1 MPATRATTI
10 QQRQAI
16 ATLTAEGQ
24 SYQAVTDQLKL
35 SFWTV
40 RKWARQAKRGG
51 LPALVSAM
59 GRPATGP
66 MAETDPRVRYVA
78 LRLKRQHPT
87 WGAAY
92 ILKKMKERP
101 S

>member
-16 ATLTAEGQ
+16 AELTAQGQ
-24 SYQAVTDQLKL
+24 SYQTVAQQLGL
-35 SFWTV
+35 SFWSV

-51 LPALVSAM
+51 LATLVSAI

-66 MAETDPRVRYVA
+66 MAETDPRVR
-78 LRLKRQHPT
+78 
-87 WGAAY
+87 
-92 ILKKMKERP
+92 
-101 S
+101 